1 MFFRDDTRV
10 ARFEKSSNHAI
21 CVVKN
26 PGRETFKIQ
35 RVAWF
40 QLCLQQTLG
49 LTLKLWGVFRDRLLV
64 DKNRT

>member
-40 QLCLQQTLG
+40 NSVFSRHLG
-49 LTLKLWGVFRDRLLV
+49 
-64 DKNRT
+64 